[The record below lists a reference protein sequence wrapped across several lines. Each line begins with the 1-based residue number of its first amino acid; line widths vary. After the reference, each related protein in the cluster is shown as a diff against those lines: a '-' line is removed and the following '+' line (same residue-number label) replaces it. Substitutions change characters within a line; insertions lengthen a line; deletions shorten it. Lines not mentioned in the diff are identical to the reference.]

1 MKEEADGRTGA
12 GLTEADTHIVALL
25 ESMRDG
31 DPAAF
36 EAFFHRYQRVV
47 FGTALGLVGDPATAE
62 EIVCDVFLRAY
73 GSRASLDPAR
83 SPVPWLQRVTVNLS
97 ISHLR
102 RRRFV
107 TSPIDDLLHGALP
120 RATPGPLERRET
132 ELYVES
138 CLARLPVALRAVL
151 ALRYLLDLSVA
162 EIATILEEPPT
173 TVKHR
178 IRLGLT
184 RLRLEL
190 AEEEADRPVR
200 PTPQALRGE
209 PE

>member
-1 MKEEADGRTGA
+1 M
-12 GLTEADTHIVALL
+12 TEADIGPDALL

-47 FGTALGLVGDPATAE
+47 FSTALGLVGDGATAE

-73 GSRASLDPAR
+73 AARGILDPTR
-83 SPVPWLQRVTVNLS
+83 SPIPWLQRVAANLA

-107 TSPIDDLLHGALP
+107 TAPIDDFVHGALG
-120 RATPGPLERRET
+120 RAVPGLLERRET
-132 ELYVES
+132 EMYVEA
-138 CLARLPVALRAVL
+138 CLARLPLPQRAVL
-151 ALRYLLDLSVA
+151 ALHYLVDLPVA
-162 EIATILEEPPT
+162 EIATILDESPS

-178 IRLGLT
+178 ISAGLA
-184 RLRLEL
+184 RLRGML
-190 AEEEADRPVR
+190 AEEDLEGRLLPG
-200 PTPQALRGE
+200 PTPVLRE
-209 PE
+209 DAE

>member
-1 MKEEADGRTGA
+1 MQEGRNGRVGA
-12 GLTEADTHIVALL
+12 SLTEADTDTAALL

-47 FGTALGLVGDPATAE
+47 FATALGLVGERATAE

-73 GSRASLDPAR
+73 GARATLDPGR
-83 SPVPWLQRVTVNLS
+83 SPIPWLQRVTVNLS

-120 RATPGPLERRET
+120 RPTPGPLERRET

-138 CLARLPVALRAVL
+138 CLARLPVPLRAVL
-151 ALRYLLDLSVA
+151 ALRYLVDLTVA

-178 IRLGLT
+178 IRAGLT

-190 AEEEADRPVR
+190 AEEEAGRPLDPAR
-200 PTPQALRGE
+200 RALREE